1 MYLAAVRLLFLLR
14 KCLRLQALMFEMA
27 RQGGRARLRQPA
39 TELGCANGSVTL
51 IVTPSPLGRF
61 SAFTLPP

>member
-1 MYLAAVRLLFLLR
+1 MYLAAVRLLFLFR
-14 KCLRLQALMFEMA
+14 KCLRMQVVMFEMA
-27 RQGGRARLRQPA
+27 RQGGGPHLRQAA
-39 TELGCANGSVTL
+39 TELGCSNGSVTL